1 MRGWL
6 AHVTLWPPG
15 RLTAHSLSLFI
26 FQCFLALLVVLVE
39 TRDACTYMRGWL
51 AHVTLWPPG
60 RLTAHSL
67 SLFLFQCF
75 LALLVV
81 LVETRDACACT
92 RGFSA
97 SRFCKDKC
105 YFAGITHCV
114 LTAYRTRTRPV
125 LRTSMSG
132 GSRETSLPDMTAWPF
147 DWSGHTRLVRR
158 LAS

>member
-1 MRGWL
+1 MQDCGK
-6 AHVTLWPPG
+6 WPT
-15 RLTAHSLSLFI
+15 RTNWSRHIISL
-26 FQCFLALLVVLVE
+26 
-39 TRDACTYMRGWL
+39 RDIAYNIMRGWL

-81 LVETRDACACT
+81 LVEIRDACACT

-105 YFAGITHCV
+105 YFPGITHYV

-125 LRTSMSG
+125 SRTSMSG
-132 GSRETSLPDMTAWPF
+132 GSRETSLPDMTPGRSTGAATHG
-147 DWSGHTRLVRR
+147 WSVG
-158 LAS
+158 